1 MKNNKAW
8 VSWHAARARAARAT
22 ITQQTLHSTAW
33 ACSAPR
39 VLPRGAHCAC
49 RHHSTRTLHPAR
61 LPAARVHTLL
71 RLVMHT
77 PLCLSFHFQQARST
91 SARSSIYMVTCH
103 SGDPCSPSTGCCL
116 ALPTQAAQ
124 PVPRGTCSHSA
135 PSLSAS
141 LEDTLDPACSVI
153 SALLYPP
160 MRTPSHSQAAVVPR
174 PRSAHAVTC
183 ALAQAFS
190 ASLLV
195 VRFDHPWQ
203 WLWRWNL
210 CWLVH
215 E

>member
-1 MKNNKAW
+1 MKYNKAW

-22 ITQQTLHSTAW
+22 ITQQTLHSTRMGMQRTARG
-33 ACSAPR
+33 PLR
-39 VLPRGAHCAC
+39 VPPSLN
-49 RHHSTRTLHPAR
+49 TD
-61 LPAARVHTLL
+61 
-71 RLVMHT
+71 
-77 PLCLSFHFQQARST
+77 ST
-91 SARSSIYMVTCH
+91 SCEA
-103 SGDPCSPSTGCCL
+103 
-116 ALPTQAAQ
+116 
-124 PVPRGTCSHSA
+124 PRGTCS
-135 PSLSAS
+135 P
-141 LEDTLDPACSVI
+141 PCSVSSCTPHFASRSTSSELGLHLRATLYMVTCQWGPLQPI
-153 SALLYPP
+153 HRLLSCLAHAGSTARSSRHVFTQRSVTQCLTRGHPRSSMLGHQRAALYPP

>member
-1 MKNNKAW
+1 MAC
-8 VSWHAARARAARAT
+8 SARARRA
-22 ITQQTLHSTAW
+22 
-33 ACSAPR
+33 CY
-39 VLPRGAHCAC
+39 
-49 RHHSTRTLHPAR
+49 HHSTDSTLNCMGMQRTARGPLRVPPSLNTDSTSCEAPRGTCSHPAPSR
-61 LPAARVHTLL
+61 HAHPTLPLVPLPASSVYICALL
-71 RLVMHT
+71 YTWLH
-77 PLCLSFHFQQARST
+77 A
-91 SARSSIYMVTCH
+91 

>member
-1 MKNNKAW
+1 MKNKKPGF
-8 VSWHAARARAARAT
+8 HGMQRAR
-22 ITQQTLHSTAW
+22 
-33 ACSAPR
+33 APR
-39 VLPRGAHCAC
+39 VLPSLNRLYTQLHGHAAHRAGPTARAAITQHGLYILRGSP
-49 RHHSTRTLHPAR
+49 RH
-61 LPAARVHTLL
+61 VF
-71 RLVMHT
+71 T
-77 PLCLSFHFQQARST
+77 PCSVSSCTPHFASRST
-91 SARSSIYMVTCH
+91 SSELGLHLRATLYMVTCQWGPLQPIH
-103 SGDPCSPSTGCCL
+103 RLLSCL
-116 ALPTQAAQ
+116 AHAGSTARSSRHVFTQRSVTQCLTRGHPRSSMLGHQRAA
-124 PVPRGTCSHSA
+124 
-135 PSLSAS
+135 
-141 LEDTLDPACSVI
+141 
-153 SALLYPP
+153 LYPP